1 MWARIA
7 ADAVLVLHL
16 AFILFV
22 VLGALLVLRYA
33 WIAWLHVPAAIWG
46 AWVELT
52 NRICPL
58 TVLENALRSRAG
70 QSGYSESFVEHY
82 LVPVIYPAGLDRTMQ
97 FWLAGILVTIN
108 VVLYALWLLRRRKT
122 RRISFCARTGFR
134 KCG

>member
-1 MWARIA
+1 MWARFA
-7 ADAVLVLHL
+7 ADVVLVLHL

-22 VLGALLVLRYA
+22 VLGALLVLRYT
-33 WIAWLHVPAAIWG
+33 WIAWLHIPAAIWG

-58 TVLENALRSRAG
+58 TILENALRSRAG

-82 LVPVIYPAGLDRTMQ
+82 IVPVIYPPGLDRSLQ

-122 RRISFCARTGFR
+122 RINLP
-134 KCG
+134 

>member
-122 RRISFCARTGFR
+122 RINLP
-134 KCG
+134 

>member
-1 MWARIA
+1 MWARFA
-7 ADAVLVLHL
+7 ADAVLALHL

-22 VLGALLVLRYA
+22 VLGALLVLRYT
-33 WIAWLHVPAAIWG
+33 WIAWLHIPAAIWG

-58 TVLENALRSRAG
+58 TDLENALRSRAG

-122 RRISFCARTGFR
+122 RINLP
-134 KCG
+134 